1 MALVRK
7 TNTVGGHGGP
17 PFALME
23 TTMRYVIVFL
33 LLTTTVY
40 AQEQQQ
46 STTTTQTSPAANVQR
61 TTSGGASAGGMG
73 GVGSGNTPIPDPT
86 RLTTEAVDRLKEQL
100 KTEIGLQIGQIHKE
114 IDRLAFTVDKM
125 PDGIRLEIT
134 NLDKL
139 VNEKFKG
146 LVDQQIQRDN
156 NLALALTAA
165 QKSVTDQNA
174 ANLTAAN
181 KAEQNFKDQIAAT
194 QSTITDLKDRI
205 TRIESVSAGAG
216 SAVNWAIVGIGALAT
231 MIGIGGAIYGMVKPA
246 PLPLPVP
253 VIQYVE
259 PTNRRR

>member
-1 MALVRK
+1 MKKSKV
-7 TNTVGGHGGP
+7 TPIG
-17 PFALME
+17 LMLWLC
-23 TTMRYVIVFL
+23 MYG
-33 LLTTTVY
+33 
-40 AQEQQQ
+40 AAWPQEQQQQ

-61 TTSGGASAGGMG
+61 TTSGGPGTGSSGGAF
-73 GVGSGNTPIPDPT
+73 SNSTPIPDPT

-100 KTEIGLQIGQIHKE
+100 TTQFNLQFQQLHKE
-114 IDRLAFTVDKM
+114 IDRLEFIVDKM

-205 TRIESVSAGAG
+205 TRIESTSSGAG
-216 SAVNWAIVGIGALAT
+216 SAVNWIIVAIGAFAT
-231 MIGIGGAIYGMVKPA
+231 MIGIGGAIYGMLKPA
-246 PLPLPVP
+246 PVP
-253 VIQYVE
+253 VVPVVQYIE
-259 PTNRRR
+259 PVNRRRP